1 MNVKRLVAAAVL
13 VTALAGIWI
22 WWTSD
27 RRRLNARL
35 DEIESLFEK
44 SGPEDQ
50 LTSFGRTRQIVAMF
64 APGFVASARP
74 YEGAITDS
82 QQLAAIVM
90 RYRDGSERI
99 EIGDREREVAIDSP
113 RGTAETTAVFAVKGS
128 RGGGPGGETFRARIA
143 WMRTDGVWKVQEFE
157 VLEVLE
163 GSLLGF

>member
-1 MNVKRLVAAAVL
+1 MSVKRLVAAAV
-13 VTALAGIWI
+13 VVAALAGTWI

-35 DEIESLFEK
+35 DEIESLFGK

-74 YEGAITDS
+74 YEGTITDA

-90 RYRDGSERI
+90 RYRDGSQRI
-99 EIGDREREVAIDSP
+99 EIRDRERAIAVDAA
-113 RGTAETTAVFAVKGS
+113 RGTAETGAVFVVTGV
-128 RGGGPGGETFRARIA
+128 RGGGPGGERFRARIA
-143 WMRTDGVWKVQEFE
+143 WIRVEGAWMVQEFE

>member
-1 MNVKRLVAAAVL
+1 MGARRLVAAAL
-13 VTALAGIWI
+13 VVAAAAGAWA

-35 DEIESLFEK
+35 DEIEELFEK

-74 YEGAITDS
+74 YEGTITDA

-99 EIGDREREVAIDSP
+99 GIGDRERTVEIDSA
-113 RGTAETTAVFAVKGS
+113 RGTAATAATFVVTGT
-128 RGGGPGGETFRARIA
+128 RGRGPGGETFRARIA
-143 WMRTDGVWKVQEFE
+143 WIRADGEWRIQEFE

-163 GSLLGF
+163 GSLLGL